1 MQKGEKKPS
10 SKRIGHKGNWDIG
23 IPQLNH
29 PAYISI
35 YIDVRRR
42 RKTERLPFEAKIK
55 AETVEHEDETVS
67 ETIEQKLKQVGK
79 QKELNLKMNSISCKR
94 E

>member
-1 MQKGEKKPS
+1 MMEMTWLLKWLNMSIATLNTTLQP
-10 SKRIGHKGNWDIG
+10 SKRIDVV

-42 RKTERLPFEAKIK
+42 RKTERLPLEAKTE
-55 AETVEHEDETVS
+55 AETVE
-67 ETIEQKLKQVGK
+67 
-79 QKELNLKMNSISCKR
+79 
-94 E
+94 

>member
-1 MQKGEKKPS
+1 M
-10 SKRIGHKGNWDIG
+10 
-23 IPQLNH
+23 
-29 PAYISI
+29 
-35 YIDVRRR
+35 RRR
-42 RKTERLPFEAKIK
+42 RKTERLPLEAKIK

-94 E
+94 EKHSGLTKGVI